1 MKMLVKVIEAY
12 LIVGLVLTG
21 LVMYLVSNTEQYKED
36 GYSIPVIIT
45 VVVICIIAM
54 PVKTVMCLIR
64 YICGGGH
71 HR

>member
-1 MKMLVKVIEAY
+1 MLVKIIEVY

-21 LVMYLVSNTEQYKED
+21 FALYLASDIEED
-36 GYSIPVIIT
+36 EYSISVIIT
-45 VVVICIIAM
+45 VIILGIITM
-54 PVKTVMCLIR
+54 PVRTVLCLIR

>member
-1 MKMLVKVIEAY
+1 MLVKIIEAY

-21 LVMYLVSNTEQYKED
+21 LALYWASDIEED
-36 GYSIPVIIT
+36 EYSISVIIT
-45 VVVICIIAM
+45 AIILGIITM
-54 PVKTVMCLIR
+54 PVQTVLCLIR

>member
-1 MKMLVKVIEAY
+1 MLVKIIETY

-21 LVMYLVSNTEQYKED
+21 LVLYWASDIEED
-36 GYSIPVIIT
+36 EYSISVIIT
-45 VVVICIIAM
+45 AIILGIIVM
-54 PVKTVMCLIR
+54 PVRTVLCLIR

>member
-1 MKMLVKVIEAY
+1 MLVKIIEAY

-21 LVMYLVSNTEQYKED
+21 LVLYWASDIEED
-36 GYSIPVIIT
+36 EYSISVIIT
-45 VVVICIIAM
+45 AIILGIITM
-54 PVKTVMCLIR
+54 PVRTVLCLIR

>member
-1 MKMLVKVIEAY
+1 MLVKIIEAY

-21 LVMYLVSNTEQYKED
+21 LALYWASDIEED
-36 GYSIPVIIT
+36 EYSISVIIT
-45 VVVICIIAM
+45 AIILGIITM
-54 PVKTVMCLIR
+54 PVQTVLCLIH